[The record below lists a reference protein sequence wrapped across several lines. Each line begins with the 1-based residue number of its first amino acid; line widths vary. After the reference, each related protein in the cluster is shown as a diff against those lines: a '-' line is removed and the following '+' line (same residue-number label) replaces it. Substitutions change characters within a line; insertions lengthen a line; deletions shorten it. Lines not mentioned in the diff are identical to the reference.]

1 MAGSERIRVHVVVG
15 GFPPGQTAAHDMD
28 YARLRLLELLQE
40 QPDVLATTACD
51 YQDLER
57 WLPDA
62 RLLVTYVA
70 GPFPDEA
77 QNGLLA
83 DWLRAGGRWLA
94 LHGTSGGRAARIGD
108 TWERKMV
115 RGPHHETLGGFFLNH
130 PPIRRFR
137 VDVANR
143 EHPLCR
149 GLPASFETADEL
161 YFIELGHPQATRV
174 LLTTELEKD
183 PAPGFGF
190 KYDEDT
196 SLLPDGKTRVLG
208 YELPVGEGAVAYL
221 ALGHCHSPATNG
233 QPFVDKSVDPDGKT
247 PLLFRGSW
255 ETAEFLRLLRNGIA
269 WGCRLAD

>member
-1 MAGSERIRVHVVVG
+1 
-15 GFPPGQTAAHDMD
+15 
-28 YARLRLLELLQE
+28 
-40 QPDVLATTACD
+40 
-51 YQDLER
+51 
-57 WLPDA
+57 
-62 RLLVTYVA
+62 
-70 GPFPDEA
+70 
-77 QNGLLA
+77 
-83 DWLRAGGRWLA
+83 
-94 LHGTSGGRAARIGD
+94 
-108 TWERKMV
+108 MV